1 MEEEDDEMAA
11 VADLGNPDPHFD
23 LGDEDEEDEDDYE

>member
-11 VADLGNPDPHFD
+11 VNDPGNPDPNFD
-23 LGDEDEEDEDDYE
+23 LGDEDDENDYE